1 MSKTKDSAVLRHV
14 ATLLVVSFFAAS
26 AFATDVDLVPAG
38 ANWRYLDNGSD
49 QGTAWRGP
57 AFDDASW
64 PSGNAELGYGD
75 GDELTVVSYGP
86 NSLQKYITTYFR
98 RSFNVADP
106 SLIESLTLR
115 LVRDDGAVV
124 YVNGAEVWRSNMPAG
139 VVGNQTLAAGNTSG
153 ADEST
158 FFETAIDPSVL
169 STGANVIAVEVHQES
184 PGSSDLSF
192 NLQLIA
198 SSSTPIVAL
207 TRGPYL
213 QLGTPT
219 SLHVRWRTN
228 VATDSRVRYGL
239 TAANLNL
246 VADDATLTTEH
257 EVVLSTLSPA
267 TRYYYA
273 IGSTSE
279 TLAADSTQT
288 FLTAP
293 TTGSNT
299 PTRIWVLGDS
309 GTATSQ
315 AVAVRD
321 AYDSFTGAAATNLWL
336 MLGDN
341 AYETGNDAE
350 YQQAVFDM
358 YPTMLRASV
367 LWSTLGNHDTA
378 QATTVPPTLPYFNI
392 FTLPTAA
399 EAGGIA
405 SGTEKYYSFDYGN
418 IHFICLDS
426 MTSNRSGAGPML
438 TWLRSDLE
446 ATTQQWTIAF
456 WHHPPY
462 SKGSHDSDVDIEMNE
477 MRQNALP
484 ILEDYGV
491 DLMLSGHSHS
501 YERSFLIDSHYG
513 NSGTFVSSMKKDG
526 GSGRPEGSGAYHK
539 GTLGPGPHEGAVYAV
554 AGSSGQTAGGTL
566 NHPAMY
572 ISLNNLGSMVLDVNG
587 ERMNVKFLRE
597 NGVVADSFTIIKG
610 PPAAPTDLAVLA
622 VSSESVVLQWQD
634 ASDNE
639 DGFRLER
646 CTGTLEDCDVA
657 AGRFY
662 TQIAELGP
670 NVTSSS
676 DSGVAPSTI
685 YSYRVRAFT
694 GPESSVYSNIV
705 QTMTSAPPI
714 PTAPT
719 TIDAHAILTT
729 RVAIAWSAVSNA
741 TSYIVERRG
750 AGGAFLPIGTSPT
763 NAYVDDAVTAN
774 TSYLYRVR
782 AVNES
787 GSSPESP
794 EDPATTVIFT
804 NDPAIAQTTT
814 IKATH
819 LAELRT
825 AVNAMRA
832 LAGQPATSFTGA
844 ATAGTVIAAVHVT
857 QLRSALDGALAA
869 LGRSAGSYTDAI
881 GASVPVH
888 AVHFQEIRSRVT

>member
-1 MSKTKDSAVLRHV
+1 MPKTKDSAVLRHL
-14 ATLLVVSFFAAS
+14 AILLVFSFVAAS
-26 AFATDVDLVPAG
+26 AFATDVDLVPIG

-49 QGTAWRGP
+49 QGTAWRGL
-57 AFDDASW
+57 AFNDSSW
-64 PSGNAELGYGD
+64 SSGNAELGYGD

-86 NSLQKYITTYFR
+86 NALDKYITTYFR

-124 YVNGAEVWRSNMPAG
+124 YVNGTEVWRSNMPAG
-139 VVGNQTLAAGNTSG
+139 AVGHQTLAAGTTSG

-158 FFETAIDPSVL
+158 FFETAIDPAVL
-169 STGANVIAVEVHQES
+169 ATGANVIAVEVHQDS
-184 PGSSDLSF
+184 SGSSDLSF
-192 NLQLIA
+192 NLRLIA

-228 VATDSRVRYGL
+228 VPTDSRVQYGL

-257 EVVLSTLSPA
+257 EVVLPTLSPA
-267 TRYYYA
+267 TRYYYS
-273 IGSTSE
+273 IGSTSQ

-293 TTGSNT
+293 TTGGNT

-309 GTATSQ
+309 GTANSD

-321 AYDSFTGAAATNLWL
+321 AYSSFAGTTATNLWL

-341 AYETGNDAE
+341 AYESGTDAD

-367 LWSTLGNHDTA
+367 LWPTLGNHDTA
-378 QATTVPPTLPYFNI
+378 QATTVPPTLPYFSI
-392 FTLPTAA
+392 FTLPTGA

-426 MTSNRSGAGPML
+426 MTSNRSATGPML

-462 SKGSHDSDVDIEMNE
+462 SKGSHDSDFDIELKE
-477 MRQNALP
+477 MRQNAVP

-513 NSGTFVSSMKKDG
+513 NSGTFISSMKKDG

-554 AGSSGQTAGGTL
+554 AGSAGQTAGGTL
-566 NHPAMY
+566 NHPAMF

-587 ERMNVKFLRE
+587 DRMNVKFLRE

-610 PPAAPTDLAVLA
+610 PPVAPTGLAVVA
-622 VSSESVVLQWQD
+622 VSSQSVELQWQD

-639 DGFRLER
+639 DGFRVER
-646 CTGTLEDCDVA
+646 CAGTLEDCDLA
-657 AGRFY
+657 PGRFY

-670 NVTSSS
+670 NVTTYS
-676 DSGVAPSTI
+676 DNGVAPSTI
-685 YSYRVRAFT
+685 YCYRVRAFT
-694 GPESSVYSNIV
+694 DAANSEYSNIV
-705 QTMTSAPPI
+705 QTTTAAPPV

-719 TIDAHAILTT
+719 TIDAHATLTT
-729 RVAIAWSAVSNA
+729 RVTVAWNAVPNA
-741 TSYIVERRG
+741 TSYSIERR
-750 AGGAFLPIGTSPT
+750 AAPGAFLPIGTSPT
-763 NAYVDDAVTAN
+763 NAYVDDTVTAN
-774 TSYLYRVR
+774 ASYLYRVR
-782 AVNES
+782 AVNDS
-787 GSSPESP
+787 GSSSPSP

-804 NDPAIAQTTT
+804 NDPVIAQTTT
-814 IKATH
+814 IKAAH
-819 LAELRT
+819 LAELRM
-825 AVNAMRA
+825 AVNALRA
-832 LAGQPATSFTGA
+832 LAGQPATSFTGN
-844 ATAGTVIAAVHVT
+844 ATPGTVIAAVHVT
-857 QLRSALDGALAA
+857 QLRSALDVALNA
-869 LGRSAGSYTDAI
+869 LGRPAGGYTDAI
-881 GASVPVH
+881 GAGVPVR
-888 AVHFQEIRSRVT
+888 AVHFQEIRTRVK